1 MRAFV
6 MRHRGLL
13 AVVLLLAAVLL
24 AGLYRVSDGLEKH
37 SYNTGATPPQT
48 VHVTSGHRYQISRP
62 GGRRALQQH
71 GISPTQAQCSL
82 IPESGGPVALT
93 VTVISTDVR
102 PTNALAT
109 FVSPVTGNVRIDC
122 GSWGAVYVD
131 DSDNSGFDYAGLF
144 LVLTAVCLTLG
155 VALGLSALYA
165 RSSRDDDD
173 IERRLGIT
181 GVHHEAGPDD
191 ADDVLH

>member
-6 MRHRGLL
+6 MRHRGVL

-37 SYNTGATPPQT
+37 SYNAGATPPQT
-48 VHVTSGHRYQISRP
+48 VHVTSGRQYQISRP
-62 GGRRALQQH
+62 GGRTELQQR
-71 GISPTQAQCSL
+71 GISTTAAQCSL
-82 IPESGGPVALT
+82 IPESGGAVALT

-102 PTNALAT
+102 PTNALGT

-122 GSWGAVYVD
+122 GPWGAVYID
-131 DSDNSGFDYAGLF
+131 DSDNSSFDYAGLF
-144 LVLTAVCLTLG
+144 LVLTAICLTLG

-165 RSSRDDDD
+165 RRARDDDEMD
-173 IERRLGIT
+173 RRLGIVRAQPE
-181 GVHHEAGPDD
+181 GDPGDAG
-191 ADDVLH
+191 H